1 LGVWAYALLARG
13 PRLETGRLFFSA
25 SPAFPQERATPSGV
39 PLGFDD
45 DSQYLAPAIRRL
57 LGSGFVAPHG
67 LKAVTDPTAY
77 RLALATS
84 LLAEARLEII
94 SVWSP
99 TYLLALLEF
108 IAEHRA
114 AIGPALAPG
123 ALEAGRRRC

>member
-1 LGVWAYALLARG
+1 
-13 PRLETGRLFFSA
+13 
-25 SPAFPQERATPSGV
+25 GV

-57 LGSGFVAPHG
+57 LGPWFVAPHG

-114 AIGPALAPG
+114 AIGHALAHG
-123 ALEAGRRRC
+123 DLEAGGRRFKIGRAHV